1 MTVSQLPAQEAELIT
16 LWVSQHAP
24 ALVAALAN
32 VRVILAPAAS
42 SRDSSAP

>member
-16 LWVSQHAP
+16 LWVSQHVP

-32 VRVILAPAAS
+32 VRHPGTGS
-42 SRDSSAP
+42 QQP